1 MATSEY
7 HHGDMDIEA
16 QEATWHGFIVGST
29 RGGLITVLSVGY
41 AVLAV
46 AIGMNWMISLG
57 IMAVVGLAAG
67 LFLNLGGRWMA
78 TLVLLII
85 LALVIQGFIA
95 LFGLM
100 L

>member
-7 HHGDMDIEA
+7 DHGDMDIEA
-16 QEATWHGFIVGST
+16 QESTWHGFIEGST
-29 RGGLITVLSVGY
+29 WGGLMIVLSVGY

-78 TLVLLII
+78 THVLLII

>member
-29 RGGLITVLSVGY
+29 WGGLITVLSVGY

-57 IMAVVGLAAG
+57 LMTVLGFAAG
-67 LFLNLGGRWMA
+67 LFLNMGGRWMA
-78 TLVLLII
+78 TMVLLVI
-85 LALVIQGFIA
+85 LALIVQAFIW
-95 LFGLM
+95 LFGAAL
-100 L
+100 

>member
-16 QEATWHGFIVGST
+16 QKATWHGFIVGST
-29 RGGLITVLSVGY
+29 WGGLMIVLSVGY

-67 LFLNLGGRWMA
+67 LFLNMGGRWMA

-85 LALVIQGFIA
+85 LALVVQGFIG
-95 LFGLM
+95 LFGL
-100 L
+100 LL